1 MLPQKLSWDL
11 AQYQWAA
18 QLNPIIANP
27 TINNLILKNVSLVT
41 GTNVINHRLAR
52 PLQGWNPTRIRSSAS
67 IYDMQDTNP
76 TPSLTLILV
85 SDADV
90 IIDLVVF

>member
-1 MLPQKLSWDL
+1 MLPQKLPLDMM
-11 AQYQWAA
+11 QTQWAA

-27 TINNLILKNVSLVT
+27 ALNNLILKNVSLVT

-85 SDADV
+85 SDANV
-90 IIDLVVF
+90 VVDLVVF